1 MQNHFR
7 QIKKENLSNRNH
19 RLSSFNI
26 ETKFFFEFSIKSAPQ
41 LLQSHKKIEF
51 KFELVY
57 YIIKIAIICLNHL
70 KIV

>member
-1 MQNHFR
+1 MQNNFR

-19 RLSSFNI
+19 GLPRFNI
-26 ETKFFFEFSIKSAPQ
+26 ETKFFSEFSIKPAPQ
-41 LLQSHKKIEF
+41 LLQSHLKIKF
-51 KFELVY
+51 KLVC